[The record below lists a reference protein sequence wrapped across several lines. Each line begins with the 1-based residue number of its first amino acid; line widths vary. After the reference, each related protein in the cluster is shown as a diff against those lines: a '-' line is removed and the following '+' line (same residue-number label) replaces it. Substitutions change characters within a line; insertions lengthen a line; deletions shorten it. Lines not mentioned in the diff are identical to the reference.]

1 MYSIHRKPNSAY
13 AIQYQNFED
22 RLRGKKVLRHK
33 LPTIMRKD
41 SDALNTDD
49 YLQLAHQLKTNQA
62 RICFGEQDKENEV
75 PVDIA
80 PLLEVK

>member
-1 MYSIHRKPNSAY
+1 MASQHPNIGQSWIDHNQHYNYPLMYNSHRKPNSAY

-22 RLRGKKVLRHK
+22 RLRGKKPLRNK

-49 YLQLAHQLKTNQA
+49 YL
-62 RICFGEQDKENEV
+62 
-75 PVDIA
+75 
-80 PLLEVK
+80 